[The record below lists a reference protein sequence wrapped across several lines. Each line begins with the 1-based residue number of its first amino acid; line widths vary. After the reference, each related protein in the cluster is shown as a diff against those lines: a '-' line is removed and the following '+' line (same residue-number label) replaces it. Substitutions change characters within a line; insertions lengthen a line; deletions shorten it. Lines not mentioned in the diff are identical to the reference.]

1 MKRILIALLAVGLV
15 AGSIAAPAAA
25 GKKKK
30 APKPRV
36 AEAEY
41 VAPAAFQ
48 WNPTGDANIGGV
60 SFPTGGTESSVDLVI
75 EDMLGQPVSAAAG
88 QDPEGD
94 GTVTTT
100 DFCGSIEDLPIT
112 AGLDVTV
119 FIFPGPCTAPPGPGF
134 ATQGTVTATFES

>member
-1 MKRILIALLAVGLV
+1 MKKSLVALLVLGLLAGALAVE
-15 AGSIAAPAAA
+15 AGA
-25 GKKKK
+25 KKKK
-30 APKPRV
+30 PAPPRV

-60 SFPTGGTESSVDLVI
+60 SFPTSTGEYLVDLEI
-75 EDMLGQPVSAAAG
+75 ADASGMPVSAAAG

-100 DFCGSIEDLPIT
+100 DFCGSIEDLAIEP
-112 AGLDVTV
+112 GLDVTV
-119 FIFPGPCTAPPGPGF
+119 FVFPGPCTTPPGPGF
-134 ATQGTVTATFES
+134 ATQGTVTATFTP